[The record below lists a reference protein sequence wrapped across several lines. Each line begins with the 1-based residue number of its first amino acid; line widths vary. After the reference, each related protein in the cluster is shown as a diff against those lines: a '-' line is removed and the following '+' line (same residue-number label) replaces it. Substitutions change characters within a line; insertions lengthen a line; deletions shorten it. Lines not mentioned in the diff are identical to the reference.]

1 LGRSKRPLWIRN
13 SIYLVGARNTPSR
26 RHLDPLSKFFCATSE
41 NRCPLIIASPLGG
54 VKISRLS
61 VVKLPF
67 VCVVAHD
74 RRFRRWAT
82 AVNVK
87 LILPPRQSRG
97 SPGYASKEPF
107 TEIDRTSAKFRSALC
122 RIPGA
127 PMKITPLT
135 STNIRPPADYVLIPQ
150 SASQV
155 LAKS

>member
-1 LGRSKRPLWIRN
+1 MRN

-87 LILPPRQSRG
+87 LILPPRRSF
-97 SPGYASKEPF
+97 SY
-107 TEIDRTSAKFRSALC
+107 FRCGTALHPWA
-122 RIPGA
+122 RFKVRWA
-127 PMKITPLT
+127 RQPL
-135 STNIRPPADYVLIPQ
+135 
-150 SASQV
+150 ASQRASRRLV
-155 LAKS
+155 TLQNRIQVETHEVVD